1 MIDKRGSLVGVHSRA
16 GCQPVLRAAV
26 GAFGYARFGNIKKD
40 AWVHAPE
47 RSFGTWAMQR

>member
-1 MIDKRGSLVGVHSRA
+1 MIGKMGSLVGVYSCA
-16 GCQPVLRAAV
+16 GCHTVLRAAV

-47 RSFGTWAMQR
+47 RRFGTWAM